1 MIILQKFDMHNQN
14 GIRLNIPPFLIEKKF
29 EKPYL
34 DAEGNYYCKYA
45 DKKICALIMALDI

>member
-45 DKKICALIMALDI
+45 DKKFVH